1 MRGRDK
7 LLEDVDGQALL
18 RLMVARARKAGA
30 SVVRVVLAEG
40 QTDRAAELRDFT
52 DIEIIHLPA
61 GRDMSDS
68 LKAGIA
74 GLDCAVMILLADL
87 PDLTAHD
94 LYLMLTFAQMH
105 PDAILRAADN
115 KGRAGHPIVFPRDLL
130 PELVKVTGDQGARA
144 VLEQHGARIVHIPLP
159 ETRAT
164 TDLDTPED
172 WAAWRKSR
180 A

>member
-30 SVVRVVLAEG
+30 SVVRVVLAKS
-40 QTDRAAELRDFT
+40 QTERAAELRDFT

-74 GLDCAVMILLADL
+74 GLDCGVMILLADL